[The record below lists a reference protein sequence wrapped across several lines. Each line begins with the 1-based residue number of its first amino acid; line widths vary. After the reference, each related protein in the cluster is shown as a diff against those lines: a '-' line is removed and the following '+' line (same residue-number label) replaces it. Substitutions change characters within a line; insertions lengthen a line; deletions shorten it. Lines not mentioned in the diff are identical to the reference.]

1 MINEPRSKYQTRK
14 LRIRS
19 ARIYVDNY
27 RSILLRNETRPLT
40 WSAESRRKKADTIHG
55 GAGEHLKDAF
65 ISLPFEQNLPRG
77 LMLRLLSFN
86 GLLIVQHPGPEG
98 GGEGEGLNDALDAD
112 SQRNREKW
120 TRGEFS
126 STFFAKFFLSP
137 PLRVSNEASRTRSH
151 DSTGGREGNGCVC
164 SGLRQVSRNSRRARP
179 SISIRERRI
188 PLSLS
193 HSLSLCLG
201 GRDRWY
207 NGEGKGVAKW
217 P

>member
-137 PLRVSNEASRTRSH
+137 PPRVSNEASRTRSH

-164 SGLRQVSRNSRRARP
+164 SAGSSPGLAKFTARKAIDFNSREAN
-179 SISIRERRI
+179 S
-188 PLSLS
+188 SL
-193 HSLSLCLG
+193 SLSLCLG

>member
-137 PLRVSNEASRTRSH
+137 PPRVSNEASRTRSH
-151 DSTGGREGNGCVC
+151 DSTGGQRGEWVC
-164 SGLRQVSRNSRRARP
+164 LFGSSPGLAKFTARKAIDFNSREAN
-179 SISIRERRI
+179 S
-188 PLSLS
+188 SL
-193 HSLSLCLG
+193 SLSLCLG